1 MGIFDNLPFSGL
13 GSDGDMSK
21 RLDRVAKLS
30 VENVD
35 IPSEFRPTDLE
46 AWLFAPAGTRVGIL
60 GEPQGN
66 AQSELTPE
74 LVELIKDRFERLE
87 TALDLMEANI
97 KLTQQQTAE
106 IVGSRVA
113 SGVQAPSEGVSTDM
127 IHTVGEDGEV
137 TSKPIEMDSDHPMT
151 HLEIGENL
159 GLIDVERASKI
170 SGSRFS
176 YLFGDLVKIQ
186 FNLVS
191 YTLNKLSEKGF
202 NPTIPPVLVRE
213 NALFGT
219 GFFPDDS
226 DQVYEVQNDDLFL
239 VGTSEVSLAA
249 LHTDEIIDMKNLPLR
264 YAGYS
269 TCFRREAGTYGK
281 DTSGI
286 FRVHQFDKVEMF
298 SFCDPEKSYEEHEQ
312 ILAIEEEI
320 LKDLEIPYRVVDVCT
335 GDLGASAAK
344 KYDIEAW
351 IPSQK
356 KYREVTSCSN
366 TTDFQARRLNMRT
379 KIEDVNTI
387 LHTLNGTALAVG
399 RILIALL
406 ENNQQPDGS
415 VIFSDDLGQILGV
428 NKLSKK

>member
-1 MGIFDNLPFSGL
+1 MIDPQLLKTNIEAIEENIRKRDLNIDLDKLKHLDESRRALKFESEKLRSEQKKLGKEIASASEKDKVILLEKAEKISDKVKSLSEETQQKDEEFFDAWI
-13 GSDGDMSK
+13 K
-21 RLDRVAKLS
+21 
-30 VENVD
+30 
-35 IPSEFRPTDLE
+35 IPNIVNSSSPVGKTDE
-46 AWLFAPAGTRVGIL
+46 DNKEIKKV
-60 GEPQGN
+60 GEP
-66 AQSELTPE
+66 
-74 LVELIKDRFERLE
+74 K
-87 TALDLMEANI
+87 NI
-97 KLTQQQTAE
+97 KN
-106 IVGSRVA
+106 
-113 SGVQAPSEGVSTDM
+113 
-127 IHTVGEDGEV
+127 
-137 TSKPIEMDSDHPMT
+137 PMT

-298 SFCDPEKSYEEHEQ
+298 SFCDPEKSNEEHEH

-351 IPSQK
+351 IPSQQ

-379 KIEDVNTI
+379 KNEDGNTI

-415 VIFSDDLGQILGV
+415 VTFSDDLGTILGV
-428 NKLSKK
+428 NKLS

>member
-1 MGIFDNLPFSGL
+1 MIDPQLLKTNIEAIEENIRKRDLNIDLDKLKLLDESRRALKFESEKLRAEQKKLGKEIASASEKEKVILLEKAEKISDKVKSLSEETQQKDEEFFDAWI
-13 GSDGDMSK
+13 K
-21 RLDRVAKLS
+21 
-30 VENVD
+30 
-35 IPSEFRPTDLE
+35 IPNIVNSSSPVGKTDE
-46 AWLFAPAGTRVGIL
+46 DNKEIKKV
-60 GEPQGN
+60 GEPK
-66 AQSELTPE
+66 S
-74 LVELIKDRFERLE
+74 IK
-87 TALDLMEANI
+87 N
-97 KLTQQQTAE
+97 
-106 IVGSRVA
+106 
-113 SGVQAPSEGVSTDM
+113 
-127 IHTVGEDGEV
+127 
-137 TSKPIEMDSDHPMT
+137 PMT

-298 SFCDPEKSYEEHEQ
+298 SFCDPEKSNEEHEQ

-351 IPSQK
+351 IPSQQ

-379 KIEDVNTI
+379 KNEDGNTI

-415 VIFSDDLGQILGV
+415 VTFSDDLGKILGV
-428 NKLSKK
+428 NKLS

>member
-1 MGIFDNLPFSGL
+1 MIDPQLLKTNIEAIEENIR
-13 GSDGDMSK
+13 K
-21 RLDRVAKLS
+21 RDL
-30 VENVD
+30 N
-35 IPSEFRPTDLE
+35 IDLE
-46 AWLFAPAGTRVGIL
+46 KLKLLDESRRAAKFESEKLRAEQKKLGKEIASSSEIEKSSLLEKAEKISNEVKTLSEETQQKDDEFFDAWIKIPNIVDSSSPVGKTEEDNKEIKKV
-60 GEPQGN
+60 GEP
-66 AQSELTPE
+66 
-74 LVELIKDRFERLE
+74 K
-87 TALDLMEANI
+87 NI
-97 KLTQQQTAE
+97 LN
-106 IVGSRVA
+106 
-113 SGVQAPSEGVSTDM
+113 
-127 IHTVGEDGEV
+127 
-137 TSKPIEMDSDHPMT
+137 PMT

-191 YTLNKLSEKGF
+191 YTLNKLSDKGF

-226 DQVYEVQNDDLFL
+226 EQVYEVQNDDLFL

-249 LHTDEIIDMKNLPLR
+249 LHTDEIIDIENLPLR

-298 SFCDPEKSYEEHEQ
+298 SFCDPEKSKEEHEN
-312 ILAIEEEI
+312 ILTIEEEI
-320 LKDLEIPYRVVDVCT
+320 LQDLEIPYRVVDVCT

-351 IPSQK
+351 IPSQQR
-356 KYREVTSCSN
+356 YREVTSCSN

-379 KIEDVNTI
+379 KIEGGNTI

-415 VIFSDDLGQILGV
+415 VMFSDDLGKILGV
-428 NKLSKK
+428 KELSKK